1 MNCSCDGCSRQG
13 SSVQPLIDSRR
24 WVSCGTVKADV
35 RRRIQCPASCSSHQ
49 IIFRSTS
56 SLLLLT
62 LVLVLPSWI
71 LAFTVPVF
79 LQRHCNLVSQQASS
93 YASNKLLVHPR
104 DHFTRSTSV
113 RKSQADVPLF
123 SSRSQNFNP
132 QNHSSTAG
140 ADSSSLQATSVAIDG
155 DHLFALTTLSLSSI
169 TNNHTDATGAG
180 PSNSVMTSV
189 THWSDI
195 MRQERW
201 FDNNNNVSASLL
213 LLESVLSDEDCAAI
227 ETYWDRLMPTV
238 SYLGT
243 VQVAK
248 IYKALCVA
256 YRAHRGQVRKSG
268 QPFIIH
274 VRCIW
279 GFLIFY

>member
-1 MNCSCDGCSRQG
+1 
-13 SSVQPLIDSRR
+13 
-24 WVSCGTVKADV
+24 
-35 RRRIQCPASCSSHQ
+35 
-49 IIFRSTS
+49 
-56 SLLLLT
+56 
-62 LVLVLPSWI
+62 
-71 LAFTVPVF
+71 
-79 LQRHCNLVSQQASS
+79 
-93 YASNKLLVHPR
+93 
-104 DHFTRSTSV
+104 
-113 RKSQADVPLF
+113 
-123 SSRSQNFNP
+123 
-132 QNHSSTAG
+132 
-140 ADSSSLQATSVAIDG
+140 
-155 DHLFALTTLSLSSI
+155 
-169 TNNHTDATGAG
+169 
-180 PSNSVMTSV
+180 
-189 THWSDI
+189 

-268 QPFIIH
+268 QPLIIH